1 MRLALE
7 LPSVGPL
14 GTEPSWD
21 ALCEVA
27 VAAEACGVETLWVA
41 GGGSDPVTLA
51 GALAAVTTEVA
62 VGVVC
67 GVGVA
72 ERAPSVLARDVAA
85 LDVLSAGRAAVLL
98 EGSEPV
104 VGEAAEVCRLLFAGG
119 PASFDGEWFQLD
131 GAVNRPPPVGT
142 VSVLLQAARPPDHA
156 ADGWVTTA
164 GPGDIGSWRQA
175 AGKTPL
181 YWRGSLGDEPATLA
195 DALLGQG
202 VDGLIARVPASV
214 AEVQRFVAAC
224 S

>member
-1 MRLALE
+1 MRLAVE
-7 LPSVGPL
+7 FPSVGPQ
-14 GTEPSWD
+14 GGDRAWD

-27 VAAEACGVETLWVA
+27 AAAEASGVDTLWVA

-67 GVGVA
+67 GVGVT

-85 LDVLSAGRAAVLL
+85 LDVLSGGRAAVLL
-98 EGSEPV
+98 EGSGPV

-119 PASFDGEWFQLD
+119 PATFDGEWFQLN
-131 GAVNRPPPVGT
+131 GAVNRPTPVAT
-142 VSVLLQAARPPDHA
+142 VPVLLQAARPPDHV
-156 ADGWVTTA
+156 ADGWVTSA
-164 GPGDIGSWRQA
+164 GPGDIGPWRQA

-181 YWRGSLGDEPATLA
+181 YWRGSLGADPSALV
-195 DALLGQG
+195 DALFGQG
-202 VDGLIARVPASV
+202 VDGLIARIPASV
-214 AEVQRFVAAC
+214 GEVQRIVAAC